1 MKQNYAFEKI
11 FIFAISRVLK
21 KIFIPDR
28 AVVAFTVAAIAVS
41 AVTFVGATIV
51 VVSEYEQV

>member
-28 AVVAFTVAAIAVS
+28 AMVASTVAAIAVS